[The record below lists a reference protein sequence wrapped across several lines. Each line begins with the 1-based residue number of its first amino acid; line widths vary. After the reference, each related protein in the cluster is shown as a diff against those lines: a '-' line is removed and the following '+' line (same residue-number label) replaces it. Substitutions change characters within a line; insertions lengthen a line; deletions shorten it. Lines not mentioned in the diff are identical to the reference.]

1 LFSGGLEDCPRRAYV
16 KIYYNERTHQMSSNL
31 KLASLY
37 TDPPPLA
44 ETQNEHPAAATAG
57 RRRLRILSYNIQ
69 TGISSSK
76 YHHYVTQSWKHV
88 LPCAERIG
96 NLDSIARRLSEY
108 DVVGLQEVDA
118 GSLRSGFINQTKY
131 LAERGHFPYWHDQTN
146 RNLGKFAQ
154 HSTGFLSRIKPASI
168 TEHKLPGMIPGRG
181 ALGVHFGEQNGLIF
195 LILHLA
201 LGRRARLRQL
211 GYVAELIAMYKNAVV
226 VGDLNCRAESAEM
239 QWLLRHSDLHEPLE
253 GLHTFPSWRPLHNID
268 HILVSSALRVER
280 VEVLDHISSD
290 HLPIAMEISLP
301 EHLNLD
307 GQDTSHLHSSPPRT
321 AALRI

>member
-1 LFSGGLEDCPRRAYV
+1 
-16 KIYYNERTHQMSSNL
+16 MSSHL
-31 KLASLY
+31 KLASPYFELPQLS
-37 TDPPPLA
+37 D
-44 ETQNEHPAAATAG
+44 TQDGQVRDDTVG
-57 RRRLRILSYNIQ
+57 RQRLRILSYNIQ

-76 YHHYVTQSWKHV
+76 YHHYVTHSWKHV

-96 NLDSIARRLSEY
+96 NLDSIASLLSEY
-108 DVVGLQEVDA
+108 DIVGLQEVDA

-131 LAERGHFPYWHDQTN
+131 IAERGHFPYWHDQTN
-146 RNLGKFAQ
+146 RNLGKLAQ
-154 HSTGFLSRIKPASI
+154 HSTGFLSRIKPTSI

-181 ALGVHFGEQNGLIF
+181 ALGVHFGEGDGLVF

-211 GYVAELIAMYKNAVV
+211 AYVAELIGNYQNAVV

-239 QWLLRHSDLHEPLE
+239 QWLLRHSDLREPLD

-268 HILVSSALRVER
+268 HILVSSALRVEQVR
-280 VEVLDHISSD
+280 VLDHISSD

-301 EHLNLD
+301 EYLDLN
-307 GQDTSHLHSSPPRT
+307 GQNAAHRYPTTPRV

>member
-1 LFSGGLEDCPRRAYV
+1 
-16 KIYYNERTHQMSSNL
+16 MSSHL
-31 KLASLY
+31 KLASPYIDLPQQSD
-37 TDPPPLA
+37 TQGGPALA
-44 ETQNEHPAAATAG
+44 DSVG
-57 RRRLRILSYNIQ
+57 RQKLRILSYNIQ

-76 YHHYVTQSWKHV
+76 YHHYVTHSWKHV
-88 LPCAERIG
+88 FPCAERIG
-96 NLDSIARRLSEY
+96 NLDSIASLLSEY
-108 DVVGLQEVDA
+108 DIVGLQEVDA

-131 LAERGHFPYWHDQTN
+131 IAERGHFPYWHDQTH

-154 HSTGFLSRIKPASI
+154 HSTGFLSRIKPTSI

-181 ALGVHFGEQNGLIF
+181 ALGVHFGKDDGLVI

-211 GYVAELIAMYKNAVV
+211 AYVAELIGSYENAVV
-226 VGDLNCRAESAEM
+226 VGDLNCGAESAEM
-239 QWLLRHSDLHEPLE
+239 NWLLRHSDLREPLE

-268 HILVSSALRVER
+268 HILVSSGLRVEQVR
-280 VEVLDHISSD
+280 VLDHISSD

-301 EHLNLD
+301 EQLNLN
-307 GQDTSHLHSSPPRT
+307 GLNSPYSHPTAVRA

>member
-1 LFSGGLEDCPRRAYV
+1 
-16 KIYYNERTHQMSSNL
+16 MSPNL
-31 KLASLY
+31 KLARPRLDLPSLSDTQPGQAQTT
-37 TDPPPLA
+37 TD
-44 ETQNEHPAAATAG
+44 G
-57 RRRLRILSYNIQ
+57 RQKLRILSYNIQ

-76 YHHYVTQSWKHV
+76 YHHYLTHSWKHV

-96 NLDSIARRLSEY
+96 NLDNIARLLGEY

-131 LAERGHFPYWHDQTN
+131 IAERGHFPYWHDQTN
-146 RNLGKFAQ
+146 RNLGKIAQ

-181 ALGVHFGEQNGLIF
+181 ALGVHFGEGNGLLF
-195 LILHLA
+195 LVLHLA
-201 LGRRARLRQL
+201 LGRRARMRQMA
-211 GYVAELIAMYKNAVV
+211 YVAELISEYKNAVV

-239 QWLLRHSDLHEPLE
+239 HWLLRHSDLHEPLA

-268 HILVSSALRVER
+268 HILVSSALRVEQ
-280 VEVLDHISSD
+280 VQVLEHVSSD

-301 EHLNLD
+301 EHFDLN
-307 GQDTSHLHSSPPRT
+307 GQNAPHLYPSRTHS

>member
-1 LFSGGLEDCPRRAYV
+1 
-16 KIYYNERTHQMSSNL
+16 MSSHL
-31 KLASLY
+31 KLAAPYIELPSLNNASE
-37 TDPPPLA
+37 DPSPTPG
-44 ETQNEHPAAATAG
+44 AG
-57 RRRLRILSYNIQ
+57 DQRLRILSYNIQ

-76 YHHYVTQSWKHV
+76 YHQYVTHSWKHV
-88 LPCAERIG
+88 LPCAERMS
-96 NLDSIARRLSEY
+96 NLDSIARLLSGY

-131 LAERGHFPYWHDQTN
+131 IAERGHFPYWHDQTN
-146 RNLGKFAQ
+146 RNLGKIAQ

-181 ALGVHFGEQNGLIF
+181 ALGVHFGKDNGLVF

-211 GYVAELIAMYKNAVV
+211 GYVAELIGEYENAVV

-239 QWLLRHSDLHEPLE
+239 HWLLRHSDLREPLE

-268 HILVSSALRVER
+268 HILVSSGLRVEQ
-280 VEVLDHISSD
+280 VKVLAHVSSD
-290 HLPIAMEISLP
+290 HLPIAMEISVP
-301 EHLNLD
+301 EHIDLY
-307 GQDTSHLHSSPPRT
+307 GQNAPLSHTASGRA